1 MNDGN
6 ALSGGSRHLSPAVT
20 VGNPLT
26 PTATSASPTPSET
39 SPSSL
44 LLGLT
49 STWETSIDADDHLQ
63 MPPQTDRAPSS
74 IDHTSLSATPV
85 NALDLGPN
93 SSASTIS
100 TELHNRDDLEIAA
113 PDEDLR
119 HRRIT
124 LTNLLDVATNSAKE
138 GDIWFLI
145 PRDFLEDV
153 LNLPVETFDELKE
166 EVGVLDVTSIVD
178 LNGIL
183 YPECNEPLDTYNIP
197 PEVFYHLTNWFGL
210 KGQPVSR
217 ALIYNPET
225 GRKEVERFPS
235 YFHIHTF
242 KTRGAQ
248 STNGHLPRLLGNG
261 SFTGASAG
269 QPPLHGVYCST
280 TGTFL
285 DLFEAIRVNHIK
297 MPRASRDV
305 SPKLTADE
313 PTETPT
319 TTLASAGFSAAFPFR
334 VWFISEENLPQ
345 LILISTFISEISK
358 KQLVLQSRYH
368 HRLKDQGVTSPE
380 YHIVVELEDKQSR
393 QFPIDAYFHSIDLS
407 THHNIDWLLHHGGH
421 TGLTNLGNT
430 CYMNSALQCLLH
442 VPEINYYFFFD
453 VFEHELNESNPL
465 GYGGRIAVLF
475 GALLKRLFSQHEPSG
490 SGHGSVGG
498 GALGSSGGRSRGSA
512 ATASAAVSAVSPR
525 DFKYTVG
532 HHSSLFQGYQ
542 QQDSQEFLSWLLDAL
557 HEDLNRI
564 YDKPYCE
571 KPELKDNQVDDEGAI
586 RQLAATCWQQHK
598 QRNDLVI
605 TDLFTGMYKS
615 TLVCPTCNKTS
626 VTFDP
631 FNDVTLPL
639 PVNKKWYHSFK
650 IVDLQKGSSQI
661 LLFEVELSKTSN
673 YDDLIR
679 YLCDHLKYQPQ
690 DVFLFEI
697 FNNFFYKDFQSN
709 YNNLRYYSISEI
721 ISDHDDIVVY
731 HIPHDPDG
739 DIIVPVIN
747 LVSDIDTSY
756 NLVHAFGVPLF
767 VVLNRDLQAKN
778 RDSIRQ
784 ALNDL
789 ATILRKDPSDA
800 MTQPSAQFE
809 IKYHV
814 EKSHPKLK
822 NSFIHIPHNRVNLN
836 NLPTLFDSTP
846 EQVAM
851 SPSEAKQSDV
861 AQSDSDEF
869 VVVDSIDVPKV
880 PAVPQNNL
888 TPQHLDIGEDDDA
901 EVACHENIA
910 ANDDLESLSSDS
922 TQNLGLL
929 FDSVHAIDNHRTT
942 MQSSHSMESARTR
955 PAKLDDLQKMT
966 LVCQWSHEQ
975 YLEYFTDVPENH
987 SWVEPLEVSNPDAKN
1002 SKAKL
1007 LEQKSQTVSLHDC
1020 LTNFS
1025 TPEILGDQDLWYCSR
1040 CEEHKQATK
1049 TIQIWETGDI
1059 LTIHLKRFESARSF
1073 SDKID
1078 MVVDFPT
1085 AGLDMSE
1092 YVCGS
1097 INDQPLLYDLI
1108 GVDNHYGGLGGGHY
1122 TAYAK
1127 NFRDGNW
1134 YYFNDSR
1141 VTPVND
1147 PQECVT
1153 SAASLLFYRKRVPEL
1168 TNTEVGMLGGPR
1180 LHDLIARGKEAYIE
1194 RLNHIREAS
1203 QTVYEQINSYR
1214 LNEEEVLRAKK
1225 QLSEHHRALQGDAEE
1240 SAVHEALPLDSKLA
1254 AQIVA
1259 HAKKSRSSIDPTEI
1273 KNEDINIALGRKQ
1286 RLITKDNKTVG
1297 VKASPAEDGV
1307 RSLGGSER
1315 GADTDSIGNSPLTS
1329 GSEDNLVSDQLALE

>member
-1 MNDGN
+1 MNDGKTH
-6 ALSGGSRHLSPAVT
+6 SGGRRHLSAVT

-26 PTATSASPTPSET
+26 PSATSASPSSTDT

-44 LLGLT
+44 VLGLT
-49 STWETSIDADDHLQ
+49 STEETSIDVEKHPQ
-63 MPPQTDRAPSS
+63 MLPQTDRAPSP
-74 IDHTSLSATPV
+74 IDHTALSATPV
-85 NALDLGPN
+85 NTLDMGPN

-100 TELHNRDDLEIAA
+100 TDLHNRDDLEIAA

-124 LTNLLDVATNSAKE
+124 LTNLLDVATTSAKE

-166 EVGVLDVTSIVD
+166 EVGVLDVTNIVD

-197 PEVFYHLTNWFGL
+197 PEVFHHLTNWFGL

-242 KTRGAQ
+242 KTRGAP
-248 STNGHLPRLLGNG
+248 SNNGHLPRLLGNSSING
-261 SFTGASAG
+261 TSAG
-269 QPPLHGVYCST
+269 QSLGVYCSA

-285 DLFEAIRVNHIK
+285 DLFEAIRVNYLK
-297 MPRASRDV
+297 LPRAIRDA
-305 SPKLTADE
+305 SPTFTAE
-313 PTETPT
+313 ELSETPT
-319 TTLASAGFSAAFPFR
+319 PTLASASFSAAFPFR
-334 VWFISEENLPQ
+334 VWFISEEKLPQ
-345 LILISTFISEISK
+345 LILISTFISEIPK

-393 QFPIDAYFHSIDLS
+393 QFPIDAYFQSIDLS
-407 THHNIDWLLHHGGH
+407 THYDIDWLLHNGGH

-430 CYMNSALQCLLH
+430 CYMNSALQCFLH

-453 VFEHELNESNPL
+453 VFEHELNERNPL
-465 GYGGRIAVLF
+465 GYGGRIAILF
-475 GALLKRLFSQHEPSG
+475 GALLKKLFGQHEPSG
-490 SGHGSVGG
+490 ARHGGVGG
-498 GALGSSGGRSRGSA
+498 GALGGSSGRSRGSA
-512 ATASAAVSAVSPR
+512 ATASAAASAVSPR

-571 KPELKDNQVDDEGAI
+571 KPELKDDQIDDEGAI
-586 RQLAATCWQQHK
+586 RQLGATCWQQHK

-639 PVNKKWYHSFK
+639 PVNKKWYHTFK
-650 IVDLQKGSSQI
+650 IVDLRKGSAQI

-673 YDDLIR
+673 YDDLIG
-679 YLCDHLKYQPQ
+679 YLCNHLEYQPQ

-697 FNNFFYKDFQSN
+697 FNNFFYKDFRSN
-709 YNNLRYYSISEI
+709 YNNLRYYTISEI

-731 HIPHDPDG
+731 NIPHDPDS

-747 LVSDIDTSY
+747 LVSDNDTSY
-756 NLVHAFGVPLF
+756 NVMHAFGLPLF
-767 VVLNRDLQAKN
+767 VVLNRNLQAKD
-778 RDSIRQ
+778 RESIEQ
-784 ALNDL
+784 ALKDL
-789 ATILRKDPSDA
+789 ATILRKYPSDA
-800 MTQPSAQFE
+800 MAQSAQFE

-822 NSFIHIPHNRVNLN
+822 NSFIHIPHNRVNFN
-836 NLPTLFDSTP
+836 NLPILFDSTP
-846 EQVAM
+846 DQVAA
-851 SPSEAKQSDV
+851 SPSEAQQSDV
-861 AQSDSDEF
+861 AQLDSDEF
-869 VVVDSIDVPKV
+869 VIVDSVDVPKV
-880 PAVPQNNL
+880 PSVPQNNI
-888 TPQHLDIGEDDDA
+888 TPQHLDIGEDDVVGA
-901 EVACHENIA
+901 ACHESIA
-910 ANDDLESLSSDS
+910 PNDDLESLSSDS

-929 FDSVHAIDNHRTT
+929 FDSVHAIDNHITT
-942 MQSSHSMESARTR
+942 MQRSHSRESTRAR
-955 PAKLDDLQKMT
+955 PAELDDLHRMT

-975 YLEYFTDVPENH
+975 YLEYFSDVTENH
-987 SWVEPLEVSNPDAKN
+987 SWVEPFEVSNPDAKN

-1007 LEQKSQTVSLHDC
+1007 LEQKSQTVSLHEC

-1025 TPEILGDQDLWYCSR
+1025 TPEILGDEDLWYCSR

-1085 AGLDMSE
+1085 TGLDMSE

-1097 INDQPLLYDLI
+1097 IEGQPLLYDLI

-1122 TAYAK
+1122 TAHAK

-1141 VTPVND
+1141 VTPVD
-1147 PQECVT
+1147 VPQECVT
-1153 SAASLLFYRKRVPEL
+1153 SAAYLLFYRRRVSEPI
-1168 TNTEVGMLGGPR
+1168 NNEVCLLGGSR
-1180 LHDLIARGKEAYIE
+1180 LQDLIARGRDAYVE
-1194 RLNHIREAS
+1194 RLRRVREDS
-1203 QTVYEQINSYR
+1203 QAVYEQIGSYR
-1214 LNEEEVLRAKK
+1214 SNEEEVLRAKQ
-1225 QLSEHHRALQGDAEE
+1225 QLAEHHRALQGNEGE
-1240 SAVHEALPLDSKLA
+1240 SAVPEALPLDSKLA
-1254 AQIVA
+1254 SQIVA

-1297 VKASPAEDGV
+1297 VKSSPAKDGV
-1307 RSLGGSER
+1307 GCLGGSER
-1315 GADTDSIGNSPLTS
+1315 GADTDSMGFSPLTS
-1329 GSEDNLVSDQLALE
+1329 GSEDNLVSDQLASE